1 MLDDLKKDC
10 TVRMAKC
17 VQQFQ
22 LDLKKMRTGRAHP
35 SLIEHLKVDY
45 YGNETPLNQLANI
58 GIEDARTLVVTPWD
72 KAAVQAVEKAIYKS
86 DLGLT
91 PNTAGTVIRLPLPPL
106 TEERRRDITKVV
118 RHDSE
123 NARVAVRNVRRDVLN
138 DVKEMLKE
146 KLISQDD
153 EKRVHDEIQKLT
165 DKHVA
170 EIDQALAAKEKE
182 IMQV

>member
-1 MLDDLKKDC
+1 MIEDFKKDA
-10 TVRMAKC
+10 TARMAKC

-22 LDLKKMRTGRAHP
+22 ADLKKLRTGRAHP
-35 SLIEHLKVDY
+35 SLIENLKVDY
-45 YGNETPLNQLANI
+45 YGTETPLQQLANI

-86 DLGLT
+86 ELGLT
-91 PNTAGTVIRLPLPPL
+91 PNTAGTVIRIPLPPL

-118 RHDSE
+118 RGDAE
-123 NARVAVRNVRRDVLN
+123 GARVAVRNVRRDVLQ
-138 DVKEMLKE
+138 DVKEALKE
-146 KLISQDD
+146 KMISQD
-153 EKRVHDEIQKLT
+153 EERKSQEEIQKLT

-170 EIDQALAAKEKE
+170 EIEQVLTAKEKE

>member
-10 TVRMAKC
+10 IQRMVKC

-22 LDLKKMRTGRAHP
+22 ADTKKLRTGRAHP
-35 SLIEHLKVDY
+35 SLVENLKVDY
-45 YGNETPLNQLANI
+45 YGTETPLSQLANI
-58 GIEDARTLVVTPWD
+58 SIEDARTLLINPWD
-72 KAAVQAVEKAIYKS
+72 KGAVQAVEKAIYKS
-86 DLGLT
+86 ELGLT
-91 PNTAGTVIRLPLPPL
+91 PNTAGSVIRVPLPPL

-118 RHDSE
+118 RADAE
-123 NARVAVRNVRRDVLN
+123 NARVAVRNVRRDVLG
-138 DVKEMLKE
+138 DVKDAVKE

-153 EKRVHDEIQKLT
+153 EKRAQDEIQKLT

-170 EIDQALAAKEKE
+170 DIDAALAAKEKE